1 MAADV
6 SGLRSDARAARDE
19 LWAWA
24 LTTSPSSDRM
34 REHAET
40 ADALLDEAEALVAAG
55 DVEGARMRFVR
66 VTQLADDRL
75 AETLLEALIRRQPL
89 RVRRLRFGA

>member
-1 MAADV
+1 
-6 SGLRSDARAARDE
+6 
-19 LWAWA
+19 
-24 LTTSPSSDRM
+24 M

-40 ADALLDEAEALVAAG
+40 ADVLLDEAEALVAAG
-55 DVEGARMRFVR
+55 DVDGARMRFVR